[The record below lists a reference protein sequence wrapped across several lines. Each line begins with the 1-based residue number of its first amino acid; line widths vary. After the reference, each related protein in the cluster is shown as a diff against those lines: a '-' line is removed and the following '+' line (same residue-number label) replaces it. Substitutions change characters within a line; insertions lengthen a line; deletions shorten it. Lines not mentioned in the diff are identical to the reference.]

1 MIKHTINNSDISFEF
16 TPSVE
21 QWASSA
27 SEDLLP
33 LAAKLL
39 EDCIKCDIDTNNPSI
54 TLPNYAIAAWPE
66 KIAMLAGLPPNC
78 PFGLDLR
85 LSSGLG
91 QPGTNLSMRWL
102 KPGTSLP
109 LSTPP
114 SINGLIVNLGEKQFR
129 LHDPFFTVIKLTDSF
144 NKAGINDSQE
154 QMRIWSHIRNTLGE
168 ENVTSVTDN
177 FLRVLKVSTADS
189 FTFKYETDAN
199 GDIQVVPVLLTKD
212 YSNNGDGSIKN
223 RVLLETEDEAFTKRL
238 DDLPEGV
245 SAFPLSNGTYVVVDE
260 KLQRALAVVRKIRQS
275 PPDER
280 KRVFLKPEAI
290 ISEMLGEDPDSNT
303 ENSIF
308 VETEKYSE
316 RVLDLAEWVPPV
328 VPWIKVQSQSWL
340 PSDSCGF
347 RIGARNVPIE
357 AADIPSV
364 IAAVKDAINAGNKTV
379 VIAKVPIPANQAT
392 LDSLTSLQTTIDDRK
407 TGLTPKTIINIT
419 SAGTPKVLVI
429 ETNFIKE
436 FSHANSNKR
445 LGSYCFPDNLKT
457 NPKSH
462 QIDGLKWLISHWT
475 NGSSGCLLADD
486 MGLGKTY
493 QSLAF
498 LAWLREQMNVGKI
511 EKRPILIVAPVGLLK
526 NWEAEHNLH
535 LTQPGLGEV
544 LLAYGEHLK
553 FLRKGSHSSGS
564 ANLDNSRLNSA
575 DWILANYEAV
585 SDYQLS
591 FGAIK
596 FACIFFDEA
605 QKIKTPS
612 ARMTHACKALNAEF
626 LVAMTGTPV
635 ENRLADLWCIADT
648 VQPLVLGTLREFSTK
663 HESPDSAEAIKSLRE
678 NIWQKEEAIES
689 HAPLLM
695 LRRLKGEKLSG
706 LPKKIEHHIKRDM
719 PQAQIDAYANIVE
732 NHFIK
737 GPQGT
742 LGTIQALRSASLHP
756 SIGNESFDINQSARF
771 QVAFEILDK
780 CNTIN
785 EKALVFLESLDL
797 QAADQ
802 IPLLLMQ
809 RYNLKK
815 LPMVINGE
823 IDAFK
828 RQKRVDE
835 FQSNKDFDVMILS
848 PKAGGVGITL
858 TAANHVIHLSRWWNP
873 AVEDQCSDRV
883 YRIGQTKDVHIYY
896 PLAIYPADPDNSF
909 DIKLDALMTRK
920 RNLSQQ
926 LLAPPI
932 ITKDDYE
939 ELLKAVQA

>member
-1 MIKHTINNSDISFEF
+1 MIKHTINNSDISFELK
-16 TPSVE
+16 PSAA

-27 SEDLLP
+27 SEELLP
-33 LAAKLL
+33 LAAKIL
-39 EDCIKCDIDTNNPSI
+39 ENCSTFEIDIGSSSI
-54 TLPNYAIAAWPE
+54 TLPNDAISTWPE
-66 KIAMLAGLPPNC
+66 TVAMLAGLPQNC

-91 QPGTNLSMRWL
+91 QPGTTLSMRWL

-144 NKAGINDSQE
+144 NEAGIDDPQE
-154 QMRIWSHIRNTLGE
+154 QLRIWSHIRNTLGE

-177 FLRVLKVSTADS
+177 FLRVLKVATADS
-189 FTFKYETDAN
+189 FTFNYETDAN

-212 YSNNGDGSIKN
+212 YSNNGNGSTKN

-238 DDLPEGV
+238 DDLPEGA
-245 SAFPLSNGTYVVVDE
+245 SSFPLANGTYVVVDE
-260 KLQRALAVVRKIRQS
+260 KLQKALAAVRKIRQS
-275 PPDER
+275 PPAER

-290 ISEMLGEDPDSNT
+290 IAEMLGEDPDSNP

-340 PSDSCGF
+340 PTDSCGF
-347 RIGARNVPIE
+347 RVGAQNVPIE
-357 AADIPSV
+357 AADIPSAIDAVKEAINTGNPTAV
-364 IAAVKDAINAGNKTV
+364 IAN
-379 VIAKVPIPANQAT
+379 VPVPANQAT
-392 LDSLTSLQTTIDDRK
+392 LDSLTSLQKTIADRK
-407 TGLTPKTIINIT
+407 SGKPPKTGGPSNPT
-419 SAGTPKVLVI
+419 SAPKVLVI

-436 FSHANSNKR
+436 FSHSNSNKR
-445 LGSYCFPDNLKT
+445 PGSYSLPDTLKT
-457 NPKSH
+457 NPKPH

-493 QSLAF
+493 QALAF
-498 LAWLREQMNVGKI
+498 LAWLKEQMDAGKI

-526 NWEAEHNLH
+526 NWEGEHNLH
-535 LTQPGLGEV
+535 LSQPGLGEV

-564 ANLDNSRLNSA
+564 ANLDNARLNSA

-585 SDYQLS
+585 SDYQLN

-596 FACIFFDEA
+596 FACVIFDEA

-612 ARMTHACKALNAEF
+612 ARMTHACKGLNAEF

-648 VQPLVLGTLREFSTK
+648 VQPLVLGTLREFSAK

-689 HAPLLM
+689 LAPLLM
-695 LRRLKGEKLSG
+695 LRRLKGEKLTG
-706 LPKKIEHHIKRDM
+706 LPKKHEHHIKREM
-719 PQAQIDAYANIVE
+719 PQAQIDAYTNIVE

-802 IPLLLMQ
+802 IPLLIMQ

-823 IDAFK
+823 IDALK

-835 FQSNKDFDVMILS
+835 FQASKDFDVMILS

-883 YRIGQTKDVHIYY
+883 YRIGQTKDVHVYY

-909 DIKLDALMTRK
+909 DVKLDALMTRK

-932 ITKDDYE
+932 ITKDDYD
-939 ELLKAVQA
+939 ELLKSVQR

>member
-1 MIKHTINNSDISFEF
+1 MIKNIVNNFDISFEF
-16 TPSVE
+16 TPTLD
-21 QWASSA
+21 QWASTA
-27 SEDLLP
+27 SEKFLP
-33 LAAKLL
+33 LAAKIL
-39 EDCIKCDIDTNNPSI
+39 EDCSKNEIDTANSLI
-54 TLPNYAIAAWPE
+54 TLPNHAIASWPE
-66 KIAMLAGLPPNC
+66 NIAILAGLPPNC

-85 LSSGLG
+85 LSNGLG
-91 QPGTNLSMRWL
+91 QPGTTLSTRWL

-114 SINGLIVNLGEKQFR
+114 SIDGLIVNLGEKEFR
-129 LHDPFFTVIKLTDSF
+129 LQDPFFTVIKQTDLF
-144 NKAGINDSQE
+144 NEAGINDPQE
-154 QMRIWSHIRNTLGE
+154 QLRIWSRIRNTLGE

-177 FLRVLKVSTADS
+177 FLRVLKVVTADS
-189 FTFKYETDAN
+189 FTFNYETDAN

-212 YSNNGDGSIKN
+212 YSNNGDGSIKK
-223 RVLLETEDEAFTKRL
+223 RVLLESEDEAFTKRL
-238 DDLPEGV
+238 DDLPQGV
-245 SAFPLSNGTYVVVDE
+245 SAFPLANGTYVVADE
-260 KLQRALAVVRKIRQS
+260 KLQKALAVVRTIRKS
-275 PPDER
+275 TPSER
-280 KRVFLKPEAI
+280 KRIFLKPEAI
-290 ISEMLGEDPDSNT
+290 LSEMLGEDPDANT
-303 ENSIF
+303 EDSIF
-308 VETEKYSE
+308 VETQKYSE

-340 PSDSCGF
+340 PTDSCGF
-347 RIGARNVPIE
+347 RVGSQNVPIE
-357 AADIPSV
+357 ASEIPSA
-364 IAAVKDAINAGNKTV
+364 IDAVTKAMNSGSPTA
-379 VIAKVPIPANQAT
+379 VIAKVPVPANQAT
-392 LDSLTSLQTTIDDRK
+392 IDSLISLQKTISDRK
-407 TGLTPKTIINIT
+407 SGELPKSGATTNTGV
-419 SAGTPKVLVI
+419 TPKVLVI
-429 ETNFIKE
+429 ETNFTKE
-436 FSHANSNKR
+436 FSHSSLNKR
-445 LGSYCFPDNLKT
+445 SGFYSIPDNLKT
-457 NPKSH
+457 NPKPH
-462 QIDGLKWLISHWT
+462 QIDGLRWLISHWT
-475 NGSSGCLLADD
+475 QGSSGCLLADD

-493 QSLAF
+493 QALAF
-498 LAWLREQMNVGKI
+498 LAWIKGQMDSGLI

-535 LTQPGLGEV
+535 LNEPGLGEV

-564 ANLDNSRLNSA
+564 ANLDNARLNSA

-585 SDYQLS
+585 SDYQLN

-596 FACIFFDEA
+596 FACIIFDEV

-612 ARMTHACKALNAEF
+612 ARMTHACKGLNAEF

-648 VQPLVLGTLREFSTK
+648 VQPLILGTLREFSAK
-663 HESPDSAEAIKSLRE
+663 HEATDSTEAVKSLRV
-678 NIWQKEEAIES
+678 NIWQKESMIET

-695 LRRLKGEKLSG
+695 LRRLKGEKLTG
-706 LPKKIEHHIKRDM
+706 LPKKYEHHIKRDM

-756 SIGNESFDINQSARF
+756 SIGHESFDINQSARF

-780 CNTIN
+780 CKAIN
-785 EKALVFLESLDL
+785 EKVLIFLESLEL

-802 IPLLLMQ
+802 IPLLIMQ

-823 IDAFK
+823 VDAFK

-835 FQSNKDFDVMILS
+835 FQSSKDFDVMILS

-896 PLAIYPADPDNSF
+896 PLAIYPGDPDNSF
-909 DIKLDALMTRK
+909 DIKLDTLMSRK
-920 RNLSQQ
+920 RSLSQQ
-926 LLAPPI
+926 LLAPPV
-932 ITKDDYE
+932 ITKDDYD
-939 ELLKAVQA
+939 ELLRGIQH

>member
-1 MIKHTINNSDISFEF
+1 MHD
-16 TPSVE
+16 
-21 QWASSA
+21 
-27 SEDLLP
+27 
-33 LAAKLL
+33 
-39 EDCIKCDIDTNNPSI
+39 
-54 TLPNYAIAAWPE
+54 
-66 KIAMLAGLPPNC
+66 AG
-78 PFGLDLR
+78 
-85 LSSGLG
+85 
-91 QPGTNLSMRWL
+91 
-102 KPGTSLP
+102 
-109 LSTPP
+109 
-114 SINGLIVNLGEKQFR
+114 
-129 LHDPFFTVIKLTDSF
+129 
-144 NKAGINDSQE
+144 
-154 QMRIWSHIRNTLGE
+154 
-168 ENVTSVTDN
+168 
-177 FLRVLKVSTADS
+177 
-189 FTFKYETDAN
+189 
-199 GDIQVVPVLLTKD
+199 
-212 YSNNGDGSIKN
+212 
-223 RVLLETEDEAFTKRL
+223 
-238 DDLPEGV
+238 
-245 SAFPLSNGTYVVVDE
+245 
-260 KLQRALAVVRKIRQS
+260 
-275 PPDER
+275 
-280 KRVFLKPEAI
+280 
-290 ISEMLGEDPDSNT
+290 
-303 ENSIF
+303 
-308 VETEKYSE
+308 
-316 RVLDLAEWVPPV
+316 
-328 VPWIKVQSQSWL
+328 
-340 PSDSCGF
+340 
-347 RIGARNVPIE
+347 
-357 AADIPSV
+357 DIPSAIDTVKEAMNVGNPIAV
-364 IAAVKDAINAGNKTV
+364 IAN
-379 VIAKVPIPANQAT
+379 VPVPANQAT
-392 LDSLTSLQTTIDDRK
+392 IDSLTSLQETIADRK
-407 TGLTPKTIINIT
+407 FGKLPKTGGSTT
-419 SAGTPKVLVI
+419 SASAPKVLVI

-436 FSHANSNKR
+436 FSPSSSNKR
-445 LGSYCFPDNLKT
+445 LGSYSLPDNLKT

-498 LAWLREQMNVGKI
+498 LTWLKEQMDIGNI

-553 FLRKGSHSSGS
+553 FLRKGSHSFGS
-564 ANLDNSRLNSA
+564 ANLDNARLNSA

-585 SDYQLS
+585 SDYQLN

-596 FACIFFDEA
+596 FACIIFDEA

-612 ARMTHACKALNAEF
+612 ARMTHACKGLNAEF
-626 LVAMTGTPV
+626 IVAMTGTPV

-663 HESPDSAEAIKSLRE
+663 HESPDSTVAIKILRE
-678 NIWQKEEAIES
+678 NIWQKEETIES
-689 HAPLLM
+689 IAPLLM
-695 LRRLKGEKLSG
+695 LRRLKGEKLTG
-706 LPKKIEHHIKRDM
+706 LPKKHEHHIKREM
-719 PQAQIDAYANIVE
+719 PQAQIDAYTNIVE

-771 QVAFEILDK
+771 QVTFEILDK
-780 CNTIN
+780 CKTIN
-785 EKALVFLESLDL
+785 EKVLIFLESLDL

-802 IPLLLMQ
+802 IPLLIKQ
-809 RYNLKK
+809 RYNLSK

-823 IDAFK
+823 VDAYK

-835 FQSNKDFDVMILS
+835 FQSSKDFDVMILS

-858 TAANHVIHLSRWWNP
+858 TAANHVVHLSRWWNP

-926 LLAPPI
+926 LLAPPS

-939 ELLKAVQA
+939 ELLKSVQH

>member
-1 MIKHTINNSDISFEF
+1 
-16 TPSVE
+16 
-21 QWASSA
+21 
-27 SEDLLP
+27 
-33 LAAKLL
+33 
-39 EDCIKCDIDTNNPSI
+39 
-54 TLPNYAIAAWPE
+54 
-66 KIAMLAGLPPNC
+66 
-78 PFGLDLR
+78 
-85 LSSGLG
+85 
-91 QPGTNLSMRWL
+91 
-102 KPGTSLP
+102 
-109 LSTPP
+109 
-114 SINGLIVNLGEKQFR
+114 
-129 LHDPFFTVIKLTDSF
+129 
-144 NKAGINDSQE
+144 
-154 QMRIWSHIRNTLGE
+154 
-168 ENVTSVTDN
+168 
-177 FLRVLKVSTADS
+177 
-189 FTFKYETDAN
+189 
-199 GDIQVVPVLLTKD
+199 
-212 YSNNGDGSIKN
+212 
-223 RVLLETEDEAFTKRL
+223 
-238 DDLPEGV
+238 
-245 SAFPLSNGTYVVVDE
+245 
-260 KLQRALAVVRKIRQS
+260 
-275 PPDER
+275 
-280 KRVFLKPEAI
+280 
-290 ISEMLGEDPDSNT
+290 MLGENPDSNS

-308 VETEKYSE
+308 IETEKYSE

-340 PSDSCGF
+340 PTDSCGF
-347 RIGARNVPIE
+347 RVGAQNVPIE
-357 AADIPSV
+357 VADIPS
-364 IAAVKDAINAGNKTV
+364 AINAVKESMDAGNPTA
-379 VIAKVPIPANQAT
+379 VIANIPIPANQAT
-392 LDSLTSLQTTIDDRK
+392 LDSLASLQETIADRK
-407 TGLTPKTIINIT
+407 SGKH
-419 SAGTPKVLVI
+419 SKAGGEIGSSSKPKVLVI

-436 FSHANSNKR
+436 FSHANANKR
-445 LGSYCFPDNLKT
+445 PGSYSLPDYLKT

-498 LAWLREQMNVGKI
+498 LAWLKQQMDAGNI

-535 LTQPGLGEV
+535 LSQPGLGEV

-564 ANLDNSRLNSA
+564 ANLDNARLNSA

-585 SDYQLS
+585 SDYQLN

-596 FACIFFDEA
+596 FACVIFDEA

-612 ARMTHACKALNAEF
+612 ARMTHACKGLNAEF

-648 VQPLVLGTLREFSTK
+648 VQPLVLGTLREFSAK
-663 HESPDSAEAIKSLRE
+663 HESPDSVEAIKALRE
-678 NIWQKEEAIES
+678 NIWQSEENIES
-689 HAPLLM
+689 LAPLLM
-695 LRRLKGEKLSG
+695 LRRLKSEKLSG
-706 LPKKIEHHIKRDM
+706 LPKKHEHHIKRDM

-732 NHFIK
+732 NHYIK

-756 SIGNESFDINQSARF
+756 NIGNESFDINQSARF
-771 QVAFEILDK
+771 QVAFEILDNCK
-780 CNTIN
+780 KIN

-802 IPLLLMQ
+802 IPLLIMQ

-883 YRIGQTKDVHIYY
+883 YRIGQTKDVHVYY
-896 PLAIYPADPDNSF
+896 PLAIYPTDPDNSF
-909 DIKLDALMTRK
+909 DVKLDALMTRK

-932 ITKDDYE
+932 ITKDDYD
-939 ELLKAVQA
+939 ELLKSVQH

>member
-1 MIKHTINNSDISFEF
+1 MIKHTINNSDISFAF
-16 TPSVE
+16 TPSAE
-21 QWASSA
+21 KWASLA

-39 EDCIKCDIDTNNPSI
+39 EDCSKFNIDTNSSLI
-54 TLPNYAIAAWPE
+54 TLPNHAVAAWPE
-66 KIAMLAGLPPNC
+66 NAAMLAGLPPNC

-129 LHDPFFTVIKLTDSF
+129 LHDPLFTVIKLTDSF
-144 NKAGINDSQE
+144 NKAGINDPQE

-199 GDIQVVPVLLTKD
+199 GDIQVLPVLLTKD

-238 DDLPEGV
+238 DDLPEGA
-245 SAFPLSNGTYVVVDE
+245 SAFPLANGTYVVVDE

-275 PPDER
+275 PPNER

-340 PSDSCGF
+340 PNDSCGF

-357 AADIPSV
+357 AADIPSAIV
-364 IAAVKDAINAGNKTV
+364 AVKEAINAGNQTV

-392 LDSLTSLQTTIDDRK
+392 LDSLTSLQTTIDERK
-407 TGLTPKTIINIT
+407 SGLTTKTLINSV
-419 SAGTPKVLVI
+419 SAGAPKVLVI

-445 LGSYCFPDNLKT
+445 LGSYCLPDNLKT

-498 LAWLREQMNVGKI
+498 LAWLREQMNAGKI

-648 VQPLVLGTLREFSTK
+648 VQPLVLGTLREFSTE

-678 NIWQKEEAIES
+678 NIWQKE
-689 HAPLLM
+689 
-695 LRRLKGEKLSG
+695 
-706 LPKKIEHHIKRDM
+706 
-719 PQAQIDAYANIVE
+719 
-732 NHFIK
+732 
-737 GPQGT
+737 
-742 LGTIQALRSASLHP
+742 
-756 SIGNESFDINQSARF
+756 
-771 QVAFEILDK
+771 
-780 CNTIN
+780 
-785 EKALVFLESLDL
+785 
-797 QAADQ
+797 
-802 IPLLLMQ
+802 
-809 RYNLKK
+809 
-815 LPMVINGE
+815 
-823 IDAFK
+823 
-828 RQKRVDE
+828 
-835 FQSNKDFDVMILS
+835 
-848 PKAGGVGITL
+848 
-858 TAANHVIHLSRWWNP
+858 
-873 AVEDQCSDRV
+873 
-883 YRIGQTKDVHIYY
+883 
-896 PLAIYPADPDNSF
+896 
-909 DIKLDALMTRK
+909 
-920 RNLSQQ
+920 
-926 LLAPPI
+926 
-932 ITKDDYE
+932 
-939 ELLKAVQA
+939 

>member
-1 MIKHTINNSDISFEF
+1 MINCSFNSSGIRLEVTS
-16 TPSVE
+16 SVE
-21 QWASSA
+21 KWASSVDG
-27 SEDLLP
+27 ELLP
-33 LAAKLL
+33 LAAKIL
-39 EDCIKCDIDTNNPSI
+39 EDCGTYEIDTSGSSV
-54 TLPNYAIAAWPE
+54 TLPIYAVAAWPQN
-66 KIAMLAGLPPNC
+66 IAILAGLPPNC

-85 LSSGLG
+85 LSGGLG
-91 QPGTNLSMRWL
+91 QTGTTLSMRWL

-109 LSTPP
+109 LSAPP
-114 SINGLIVNLGEKQFR
+114 SIDGLIINLGEKQFR
-129 LHDPFFTVIKLTDSF
+129 LYDPFFSVIKQIDLF
-144 NKAGINDSQE
+144 NEAGINDPQE
-154 QMRIWSHIRNTLGE
+154 QLRIWSHIRNKLGE

-177 FLRVLKVSTADS
+177 FLRVLRVVTADS
-189 FTFKYETDAN
+189 FTFNYETDAN
-199 GDIQVVPVLLTKD
+199 GDIQVLPVLLTKD
-212 YSNNGDGSIKN
+212 YSNNGDGSIKK
-223 RVLLETEDEAFTKRL
+223 RALLESEDEAFTKRL

-245 SAFPLSNGTYVVVDE
+245 SAFPLANGTYVVADE
-260 KLQRALAVVRKIRQS
+260 KLQRALRAVRTIRKSS
-275 PPDER
+275 PAER
-280 KRVFLKPEAI
+280 KRIFLKPEAI
-290 ISEMLGEDPDSNT
+290 LSEMLGEDPDSNT

-316 RVLDLAEWVPPV
+316 RVLDLAEWIPPV

-347 RIGARNVPIE
+347 RVGAQNVPIE
-357 AADIPSV
+357 ASEIPSAIDVVKEAIKAGNLTAV
-364 IAAVKDAINAGNKTV
+364 IAN
-379 VIAKVPIPANQAT
+379 VPVPANQET
-392 LDSLTSLQTTIDDRK
+392 IDSLTSLQETITNRK
-407 TGLTPKTIINIT
+407 TGKPSKGEGSSAPT
-419 SAGTPKVLVI
+419 SAPKVLVI

-436 FSHANSNKR
+436 FSHTNSNKR
-445 LGSYCFPDNLKT
+445 SGSYSLPDNLKT
-457 NPKSH
+457 NPKPH
-462 QIDGLKWLISHWT
+462 QTDGLKWLISHWT
-475 NGSSGCLLADD
+475 HGSSGCLLADD

-498 LAWLREQMNVGKI
+498 LAWLKEQMDVGLV

-535 LTQPGLGEV
+535 LNQPGLGEV
-544 LLAYGEHLK
+544 LLAYGGHLK

-596 FACIFFDEA
+596 FACVIFDEA
-605 QKIKTPS
+605 QRIKTPS
-612 ARMTHACKALNAEF
+612 ARMTHACKGLNADF

-648 VQPLVLGTLREFSTK
+648 VQPLVLGTLREFSAK
-663 HESPDSAEAIKSLRE
+663 HESLNSVEAIKSLRE

-689 HAPLLM
+689 APPLLM
-695 LRRLKGEKLSG
+695 LRRLKGEKLTG
-706 LPKKIEHHIKRDM
+706 LPEKHEHHIQRNM
-719 PQAQIDAYANIVE
+719 PQTQIDAYTNIVE

-780 CNTIN
+780 CKAIN
-785 EKALVFLESLDL
+785 EKVLIFLESLEL

-802 IPLLLMQ
+802 IPLLIMQ

-823 IDAFK
+823 VDAFK

-896 PLAIYPADPDNSF
+896 PLAIYPGDPDNSF
-909 DIKLDALMTRK
+909 DIKLDALMSRK
-920 RNLSQQ
+920 RSLSQQ
-926 LLAPPI
+926 LLAPPV
-932 ITKDDYE
+932 ITKDDYD
-939 ELLKAVQA
+939 ELLKGVQH